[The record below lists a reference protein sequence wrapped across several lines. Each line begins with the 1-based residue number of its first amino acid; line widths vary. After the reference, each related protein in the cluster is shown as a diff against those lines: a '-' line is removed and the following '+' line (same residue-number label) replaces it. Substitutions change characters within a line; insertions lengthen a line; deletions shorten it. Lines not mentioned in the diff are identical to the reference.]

1 MKKHCLSVLFGVT
14 LIFVSFT
21 LGFFVGRNQN
31 RHSVQI
37 SQISTSAKHDLT
49 PTAVT
54 EDPEETTAVSFPID
68 INTAD
73 SLSLTALS
81 GIGPTLAQ
89 RIIDYR
95 NANGPFENP
104 EELLNVEGI
113 GPGTLEAILDYV
125 TTGG

>member
-1 MKKHCLSVLFGVT
+1 MKKHCLSVLVGVT
-14 LIFVSFT
+14 LIFLSFT

-31 RHSVQI
+31 RHTVQI
-37 SQISTSAKHDLT
+37 SQISTSARHDLE
-49 PTAVT
+49 PTAVS
-54 EDPEETTAVSFPID
+54 EDPTESTEISFPID

-73 SLSLTALS
+73 SPSLTALP

-89 RIIDYR
+89 RIIEYR
-95 NANGPFENP
+95 NINGPFVKP
-104 EELLNVEGI
+104 EELLNVDGI